1 MVQDFP
7 EYDSEIAREFGMD
20 VVNTSGQLF
29 GIPFFDGPSLWQL
42 LFRFAI
48 NLVVCWLIIGRF
60 YYKKSQRRD
69 YYFTFMLFS
78 ITIFFLIFLMD
89 NVKVQMGFALGLFAI
104 FGMIRYRTESIP
116 IREMTYLF
124 VAIGI
129 SVINGLAMTVSYAE
143 LGLTNLIVVLAV
155 WLFEYAKGRK
165 RIETKIIN
173 YDKIDLIKE
182 GREEELKADLVERTG
197 LDITHIEVGY
207 INFLKDTAFLKVSYK
222 PKGDMPSTINGL
234 TKIKSDNYFQK

>member
-7 EYDSEIAREFGMD
+7 EYDPEIAREFGMD

-60 YYKKSQRRD
+60 YYRKSQRRD

-182 GREEELKADLVERTG
+182 GREDELKADLVERTG
-197 LDITHIEVGY
+197 LDITNVEVGY